1 MFLKYILVLLIL
13 LIIYYIY
20 KPKEHLFWNKSQ
32 PIYNKLKNEGIIK
45 NTKDLNIVFPK
56 EDMKLVIFNK
66 NNINIFINFINKHF
80 NQPIIYNYKYIDLSL
95 GNKNI
100 IRGLQLECELIG
112 TITGKNNILSIN
124 NQLHHTYYVDYLT
137 LNKKYRNK
145 YYAPILISFI
155 INNMKKKNIP
165 IAYYRLDNTK
175 HHFNHFYKSSY
186 YYLNIKDIKIN
197 KLDVI
202 HNDKLRYVLY
212 RNNENTIK
220 NLYNFFIKESS
231 KFKIY
236 EYIDLKTFQ
245 ETINNDL
252 LNTIIFYYENNIISF
267 ITFIDL
273 NYKIDNKVHKVS
285 SIYFFIYN
293 NIGYIPYIINVLLNN
308 INKSNK
314 YITLLNNYY
323 NNSIVNY
330 LNMIKS
336 DDTYFYLYNYY
347 LKSGY
352 NFNNTLLF

>member
-1 MFLKYILVLLIL
+1 MFSKYLLIFLIL
-13 LIIYYIY
+13 LIICYIY
-20 KPKEHLFWNKSQ
+20 KPKKHLFWNKTQ
-32 PIYNKLKNEGIIK
+32 PIYDKLKNEGIIK
-45 NTKDLNIVFPK
+45 NTKDLNLVLPK
-56 EDMKLVIFNK
+56 ENMNLIIFNK

-80 NQPIIYNYKYIDLSL
+80 NQPIIYDYKYINLSL
-95 GNKNI
+95 SNKNI
-100 IRGLQLECELIG
+100 IRGLHLGNKLIG
-112 TITGKNNILSIN
+112 TITGKNSILSIN
-124 NQLHHTYYVDYLT
+124 NQLHHAYYVDYLT
-137 LNKKYRNK
+137 LNKQYRNK

-175 HHFNHFYKSSY
+175 HHFSHFYKTSY

-197 KLDVI
+197 KLDLI
-202 HNDKLRYVLY
+202 NKGKLKYIFY
-212 RNNENTIK
+212 KNNKNIIK
-220 NLYNFFIKESS
+220 KLFNFFIKESS

-236 EYIDLKTFQ
+236 EYIDLKTFHKI
-245 ETINNDL
+245 INNDL

-273 NYKIDNKVHKVS
+273 NYKIDNNVCLVS
-285 SIYFFIYN
+285 SIYFFINN
-293 NIGYIPYIINVLLNN
+293 NIEYIPFIINVLLNN
-308 INKSNK
+308 INKNNK

-347 LKSGY
+347 LKSIY